1 MNDVTKTPADNDKFA
16 KHSGI
21 RLLSAGKGSA
31 RAEVEIKEHHLNGLD
46 IAHGGIIFTLAD
58 MAFAAASNSHGID
71 AVAVNVSISF
81 FKAVQNGRLFA
92 EATEI
97 SKNRKLATYRID
109 VTDEAGE
116 IIASMQG
123 TAYRKTPRKQ

>member
-1 MNDVTKTPADNDKFA
+1 
-16 KHSGI
+16 
-21 RLLSAGKGSA
+21 
-31 RAEVEIKEHHLNGLD
+31 
-46 IAHGGIIFTLAD
+46 

-92 EATEI
+92 EATEV
-97 SKNRKLATYRID
+97 SRNRKLATYRID

-123 TAYRKTPRKQ
+123 TAYRKTPRK

>member
-1 MNDVTKTPADNDKFA
+1 MNDFIKTPADNDQFA

-21 RLLSAGKGSA
+21 KLVAVGKGSA
-31 RAEVEIKEHHLNGLD
+31 RAELEIKEHHLNGLD
-46 IAHGGIIFTLAD
+46 IAHGGVIFTLAD
-58 MAFAAASNSHGID
+58 MAFAAASNSHGVD

-81 FKAVQNGRLFA
+81 FKAVQKGKLFS

-97 SKNRKLATYRID
+97 SRNRKLATYRID
-109 VTDEAGE
+109 VMDEAGE
-116 IIASMQG
+116 LIASMQG

>member
-1 MNDVTKTPADNDKFA
+1 MNLPKHTVEKDKFA
-16 KHSGI
+16 KHNGI
-21 RLLSAGKGSA
+21 RLVSVGKGCA
-31 RAEVEIKEHHLNGLD
+31 KAELEIKEHHLNGLD
-46 IAHGGIIFTLAD
+46 IAHGGVIFTLAD

-71 AVAVNVSISF
+71 AVAVSVSISF

-92 EATEI
+92 EAVEI
-97 SKNRKLATYRID
+97 SRSRKLATYRID

-123 TAYRKTPRKQ
+123 TTYRKTLRNK